1 MHSICPIS
9 EISIALQIWLQIS
22 FILVLCVGALCRELR
37 DMESYIIKHQ
47 LSSSLTANDNRWWL
61 ALHISPQSYFAPKN
75 VQLQGKCI
83 GLGTCSHYV
92 PICALLPD
100 IASANF
106 DRSGT
111 SFGDHK
117 MPFCPWH
124 PYSPDGEA
132 YWEPLHLL
140 QWKDNF
146 FRRSIRPPTK
156 LIWSLNSIWTYF
168 DVDYI
173 ILRHSP
179 PRKESKGLGFF
190 YCCCIHLYS
199 QVCQSVSLWQKG
211 ENARCKTWYWCWCQN
226 FERKVWS
233 KFHNI

>member
-1 MHSICPIS
+1 MIS
-9 EISIALQIWLQIS
+9 CATYFPTKS
-22 FILVLCVGALCRELR
+22 FCT
-37 DMESYIIKHQ
+37 Q
-47 LSSSLTANDNRWWL
+47 
-61 ALHISPQSYFAPKN
+61 
-75 VQLQGKCI
+75 KCAVA
-83 GLGTCSHYV
+83 GEMYWRTCSHYV

-111 SFGDHK
+111 SFGVHK
-117 MPFCPWH
+117 MPFCPWL

-146 FRRSIRPPTK
+146 FRRSTRPPTK

-190 YCCCIHLYS
+190 CCCCIHLYS
-199 QVCQSVSLWQKG
+199 QVCQSVSQSVTKG
-211 ENARCKTWYWCWCQN
+211 WKCKMQN
-226 FERKVWS
+226 LILMLMS
-233 KFHNI
+233 KFWKTGLVKIS